1 MFDIFKKKN
10 QSTNES
16 VPQND
21 FLSNE
26 NAAFNTVSSEDDSFK
41 DSPDYQSL
49 VYQEPVYNVPKYK
62 ASNLSNIGV
71 VVNST
76 DVGFDRNSINP
87 NIKTIDIPSNE
98 QEELNKSIKTEEPVE
113 LLDIFSPTSTATND
127 DVIPEVTIDDST
139 NNNVNNNNTNNNINN
154 SSINNNVPT
163 ENTVKEKSSSVFV
176 DSNEPIGISIFGSND
191 GVTNKN
197 NYTSSNQFEEQKQEL
212 IKEVEYT
219 SDGNKICPNCGA
231 ILKPDAPI
239 CFMCSKSFILKK

>member
-10 QSTNES
+10 QPINES

-76 DVGFDRNSINP
+76 DVGFDRNAINP

-98 QEELNKSIKTEEPVE
+98 QEELNNSIKTEEPVE

-139 NNNVNNNNTNNNINN
+139 NNNVNNNINN
-154 SSINNNVPT
+154 SLINNNVPA

-197 NYTSSNQFEEQKQEL
+197 NYTSSNQFAEQKQEL

-231 ILKPDAPI
+231 ILKPDAPV

>member
-10 QSTNES
+10 QPTNES
-16 VPQND
+16 APQND

-26 NAAFNTVSSEDDSFK
+26 NAAFNTVSSENDSFK

-76 DVGFDRNSINP
+76 DVGFDKNAINP

-98 QEELNKSIKTEEPVE
+98 QEELNKSIKTEESVE
-113 LLDIFSPTSTATND
+113 LLDIFSPAD
-127 DVIPEVTIDDST
+127 VEKEDVIPDVL
-139 NNNVNNNNTNNNINN
+139 NNNINDNINNNSNSEEIKNSIQTENKEKEKN
-154 SSINNNVPT
+154 SSIFMNNN
-163 ENTVKEKSSSVFV
+163 NAA
-176 DSNEPIGISIFGSND
+176 IGISIFGSND

-212 IKEVEYT
+212 TKEVEYT

>member
-10 QSTNES
+10 QPTNES

-49 VYQEPVYNVPKYK
+49 VYKEPVYNVPKYK

-76 DVGFDRNSINP
+76 DVGFDKNAINP

-113 LLDIFSPTSTATND
+113 LLDIFSPAD
-127 DVIPEVTIDDST
+127 VEKEDVIPDVL
-139 NNNVNNNNTNNNINN
+139 NNNINN
-154 SSINNNVPT
+154 NSNSEEIKNSIQTKNKEKEKNSSIFMNNN
-163 ENTVKEKSSSVFV
+163 
-176 DSNEPIGISIFGSND
+176 NEAIGISIFGSND

-212 IKEVEYT
+212 TKEVEYT

>member
-10 QSTNES
+10 QPINES

-76 DVGFDRNSINP
+76 DVGFDKNAINP

-113 LLDIFSPTSTATND
+113 LLDIFSPAD
-127 DVIPEVTIDDST
+127 VEKEDVIPDVL
-139 NNNVNNNNTNNNINN
+139 NNNINDNINNNSNSEEIKNSIQTENKEKEKN
-154 SSINNNVPT
+154 SSIFMNNN
-163 ENTVKEKSSSVFV
+163 
-176 DSNEPIGISIFGSND
+176 NEAIGISIFGSND

-212 IKEVEYT
+212 TKEVEYT

>member
-10 QSTNES
+10 QPTNES
-16 VPQND
+16 VPQTD

-76 DVGFDRNSINP
+76 DVGFDKNSINP

-113 LLDIFSPTSTATND
+113 LLDIFSPAD
-127 DVIPEVTIDDST
+127 VEKEDVIPDVL
-139 NNNVNNNNTNNNINN
+139 NNNINDNINNNSNSEEIKNSIQTYNKEKETN
-154 SSINNNVPT
+154 SSIFMNNN
-163 ENTVKEKSSSVFV
+163 
-176 DSNEPIGISIFGSND
+176 NEAIGISIFGSND

-212 IKEVEYT
+212 TKEVEYT

>member
-10 QSTNES
+10 KSAKES

-26 NAAFNTVSSEDDSFK
+26 NAAFNTTSSSDDSFK
-41 DSPDYQSL
+41 DTTDCKSL
-49 VYQEPVYNVPKYK
+49 VYQEPVYDVPKYK

-76 DVGFDRNSINP
+76 DIGLDRNSLNP
-87 NIKTIDIPSNE
+87 NIKTIDIPSDE
-98 QEELNKSIKTEEPVE
+98 QKELDMAIENSPLVEETPIELIDVSEPTKEEMAVPDVFTPEPKDNAEVENKIYKS
-113 LLDIFSPTSTATND
+113 STND
-127 DVIPEVTIDDST
+127 RDILKG
-139 NNNVNNNNTNNNINN
+139 NNKNNAAVN
-154 SSINNNVPT
+154 
-163 ENTVKEKSSSVFV
+163 
-176 DSNEPIGISIFGSND
+176 ISIFGSSD
-191 GVTNKN
+191 GITNKN

-231 ILKPDAPI
+231 ILKPDAPV

>member
-10 QSTNES
+10 KSAKES

-26 NAAFNTVSSEDDSFK
+26 NAAFNTTSSSDDSFK
-41 DSPDYQSL
+41 DTTDCKSL

-76 DVGFDRNSINP
+76 DVGFDKNAINP

-113 LLDIFSPTSTATND
+113 LLDIFSPAD
-127 DVIPEVTIDDST
+127 VEKEDVIPDVL
-139 NNNVNNNNTNNNINN
+139 NNNINN
-154 SSINNNVPT
+154 NSNSEEIKNSIQAENKEKEKNSSIFMNNN
-163 ENTVKEKSSSVFV
+163 
-176 DSNEPIGISIFGSND
+176 NEAIGISIFGSND

-212 IKEVEYT
+212 TKEAEYT

>member
-10 QSTNES
+10 QPTNES

-76 DVGFDRNSINP
+76 DVGFDKNAINP

-113 LLDIFSPTSTATND
+113 LLDIFSPAD
-127 DVIPEVTIDDST
+127 VEKEDVIPDVL
-139 NNNVNNNNTNNNINN
+139 NNNINDNINNNSNSEEIKNSIQTENKEKEKN
-154 SSINNNVPT
+154 SSIFMNNN
-163 ENTVKEKSSSVFV
+163 
-176 DSNEPIGISIFGSND
+176 NEAIGISIFGSND

-212 IKEVEYT
+212 TKEVEYT

>member
-10 QSTNES
+10 HPNNES
-16 VPQND
+16 GPQND

-76 DVGFDRNSINP
+76 DVGFDRNAINP

-98 QEELNKSIKTEEPVE
+98 QEELNKSINTEEPVE
-113 LLDIFSPTSTATND
+113 LLDIFSPAD
-127 DVIPEVTIDDST
+127 VEKEDVIPDVL
-139 NNNVNNNNTNNNINN
+139 NNNINDNINNNSNSEEIKNSIQTYNKEKETN
-154 SSINNNVPT
+154 SSIFMNNN
-163 ENTVKEKSSSVFV
+163 
-176 DSNEPIGISIFGSND
+176 NEAIGISIFGSND

-212 IKEVEYT
+212 TKEVEYT

>member
-10 QSTNES
+10 QPTNES

-49 VYQEPVYNVPKYK
+49 VYKEPVYNVPKYK

-76 DVGFDRNSINP
+76 DVGFDKNAINP

-113 LLDIFSPTSTATND
+113 LLDIFSPVD
-127 DVIPEVTIDDST
+127 VEKEDVIPDVL
-139 NNNVNNNNTNNNINN
+139 NNNINDNINNNSNSEEIKNSIQTENKEKEKN
-154 SSINNNVPT
+154 SSIFMNNN
-163 ENTVKEKSSSVFV
+163 
-176 DSNEPIGISIFGSND
+176 NEAIGISIFGSND

-197 NYTSSNQFEEQKQEL
+197 NYSSSNQFEEQKQEL
-212 IKEVEYT
+212 TKEVEYT

-231 ILKPDAPI
+231 ILKPDAPV

>member
-10 QSTNES
+10 QPINES

-26 NAAFNTVSSEDDSFK
+26 NAAFNTVSNEDDSFK

-87 NIKTIDIPSNE
+87 NIKTIDIPNDE
-98 QEELNKSIKTEEPVE
+98 QEKLNSSIKMEEPVE
-113 LLDIFSPTSTATND
+113 LLDIFSPAD
-127 DVIPEVTIDDST
+127 VEKEDVIPDVL
-139 NNNVNNNNTNNNINN
+139 NNNINN
-154 SSINNNVPT
+154 NSNSEEIENSIQTENKEKEKNSSIFMNNN
-163 ENTVKEKSSSVFV
+163 
-176 DSNEPIGISIFGSND
+176 NEPIGISIFGSND
-191 GVTNKN
+191 GITNKN
-197 NYTSSNQFEEQKQEL
+197 NYTSNNQFEEQKQEL

-231 ILKPDAPI
+231 ILKPDAPV

>member
-10 QSTNES
+10 QPTNES

-76 DVGFDRNSINP
+76 DVGFDKNAINP

-113 LLDIFSPTSTATND
+113 LLDIFSPAD
-127 DVIPEVTIDDST
+127 VEKEDVIPDVL
-139 NNNVNNNNTNNNINN
+139 NNNINN
-154 SSINNNVPT
+154 NITKMHPINPNSS
-163 ENTVKEKSSSVFV
+163 
-176 DSNEPIGISIFGSND
+176 PIIANI
-191 GVTNKN
+191 
-197 NYTSSNQFEEQKQEL
+197 
-212 IKEVEYT
+212 
-219 SDGNKICPNCGA
+219 
-231 ILKPDAPI
+231 
-239 CFMCSKSFILKK
+239 KSFCGSGM

>member
-10 QSTNES
+10 QPTNES

-26 NAAFNTVSSEDDSFK
+26 NAAFNTVSSENDSFK

-76 DVGFDRNSINP
+76 DVGFDKNAINP

-98 QEELNKSIKTEEPVE
+98 QEELNRSIKTEEPVE
-113 LLDIFSPTSTATND
+113 LLDIFSPAD
-127 DVIPEVTIDDST
+127 VEKEDVIPDVL
-139 NNNVNNNNTNNNINN
+139 NNNINDNINNNSNSEEIKNSIQAENKEKEKN
-154 SSINNNVPT
+154 SSIFMNNN
-163 ENTVKEKSSSVFV
+163 
-176 DSNEPIGISIFGSND
+176 NEAIGISIFGSND

-212 IKEVEYT
+212 TKEVEYT